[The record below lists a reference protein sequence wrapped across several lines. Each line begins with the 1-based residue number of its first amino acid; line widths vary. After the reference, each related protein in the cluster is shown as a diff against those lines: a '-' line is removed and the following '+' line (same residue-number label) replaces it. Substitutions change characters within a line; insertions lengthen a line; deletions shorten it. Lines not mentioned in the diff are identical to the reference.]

1 MIKYNDYY
9 SDEENIAISR
19 LMAENG
25 IKDFKEIEYIYY
37 RGKLNLNGT
46 DLENIRSL
54 ECIKDWDFVYEVEID
69 GNGLNASLKP
79 LCYLKNLEM
88 LLVYDFDG
96 SKLKEIEGCRHLKT
110 IQLYNSVS
118 DVSFMRNM
126 RQVEVLDL
134 INNHGLSDISAL
146 EGMLKM
152 KRLELDQTDISD
164 ISAVRNM
171 KDLEYIS
178 INETKVHDISPLEK
192 LTKLK
197 EIDMYGTPVEDISIL
212 ANLPKIEAINAQQT
226 NVEDVSSFIKAG
238 KIKVLYIEKSK
249 LPKPEKKDIPK
260 EIGKLKKK
268 IREKEIQLM
277 QTINEEEIKE
287 FEEKYKIELPENYK
301 TFITKIGDGWKKIKI
316 NGEQIKDCRRFKE
329 CRYDE
334 KGVSR
339 KFKYTESWIWEDD
352 EDSTDRKINNALNNG
367 SIELMDMGD
376 GMSYHL
382 IVNGASAGQVW
393 LFTGEGVAPYGN
405 GINSDFFDWVND
417 ILCL

>member
-19 LMAENG
+19 LMVENG

-46 DLENIRSL
+46 DVENIRSL
-54 ECIKDWDFVYEVEID
+54 ECIKDWDFVYEV
-69 GNGLNASLKP
+69 
-79 LCYLKNLEM
+79 
-88 LLVYDFDG
+88 
-96 SKLKEIEGCRHLKT
+96 EIEGCRHLKT

-126 RQVEVLDL
+126 KQVEVLDL

-212 ANLPKIEAINAQQT
+212 ANLPKIEVINAQKT
-226 NVEDVSSFIKAG
+226 NVEDVSSFIKTG

-260 EIGKLKKK
+260 EIGKLKTK

-352 EDSTDRKINNALNNG
+352 EDATDRKINIVQPIHN
-367 SIELMDMGD
+367 IFYK
-376 GMSYHL
+376 YH
-382 IVNGASAGQVW
+382 IWS
-393 LFTGEGVAPYGN
+393 FM
-405 GINSDFFDWVND
+405 
-417 ILCL
+417 